1 MYVICVI
8 YQTAFLTP
16 ELNIKGEK
24 NVFMANSY
32 LLTCICPSTCL
43 SSPLSSLD
51 LVPEQLR
58 QRVNPVVLDGNSS
71 GQADVGV
78 RQ

>member
-1 MYVICVI
+1 MYIVCVI
-8 YQTAFLTP
+8 YQTAFLSP
-16 ELNIKGEK
+16 ELNIEGGKT
-24 NVFMANSY
+24 VFMAIA
-32 LLTCICPSTCL
+32 LTCISPSTCL
-43 SSPLSSLD
+43 SSPWSSLD